1 MLTALE
7 TLRGEYVFSIDVIDV
22 DLDKTAESKYDELIP
37 VLTGENGQVI
47 CHYYLDETKVRA
59 FLQGRQT

>member
-47 CHYYLDETKVRA
+47 CHY
-59 FLQGRQT
+59 